1 MTTDHNTLLL
11 IIFLVVL
18 SVDSVDYTKGLNYR
32 LNAFERFLEK
42 YPSNQGNVVLVL
54 IVQAAGGRE
63 YQQLKETLDNMVY
76 QINMRF
82 STDTWTPVHYIQRPV
97 YEEELAGTFHD
108 MIIQYNIKDAIHYPI
123 HYLNT

>member
-1 MTTDHNTLLL
+1 MHLSAMTKRPNKIMEIDLKILFIN
-11 IIFLVVL
+11 LVVL

-42 YPSNQGNVVLVL
+42 YPSNQGSVVLVL
-54 IVQAAGGRE
+54 IAQAAGGRE

-97 YEEELAGTFHD
+97 YEEELAG
-108 MIIQYNIKDAIHYPI
+108 IYPI
-123 HYLNT
+123 

>member
-1 MTTDHNTLLL
+1 M
-11 IIFLVVL
+11 
-18 SVDSVDYTKGLNYR
+18 DYTKGLNYR

-82 STDTWTPVHYIQRPV
+82 STDTWTPVHYLQRPV
-97 YEEELAGTFHD
+97 YEEELAGTFND
-108 MIIQYNIKDAIHYPI
+108 MMILWHHALVQDIGNLQDKVLKIFLCI
-123 HYLNT
+123 

>member
-1 MTTDHNTLLL
+1 MIIAEFMEIDLTTLFIN
-11 IIFLVVL
+11 LVVL
-18 SVDSVDYTKGLNYR
+18 SMDSVDYTKGLNYR

-42 YPSNQGNVVLVL
+42 YPSNQGSVVLVL

-82 STDTWTPVHYIQRPV
+82 STDIWTPVHYIQRPV
-97 YEEELAGTFHD
+97 YEEELAG
-108 MIIQYNIKDAIHYPI
+108 MIIFCM
-123 HYLNT
+123 